1 MMDAIVSSLDQAM
14 FVFVVAVVDNP
25 DLGVLQK
32 QLLEVLKYL
41 SFQET
46 FQSLESEIYGI
57 VFILVLT
64 ELLMNLDL

>member
-1 MMDAIVSSLDQAM
+1 MDAIVSSLDQAM
-14 FVFVVAVVDNP
+14 FVFVVVVVDNP

-41 SFQET
+41 SFLKT